1 MDRNEQLAVYW
12 TRAQP
17 TVAAFIT
24 SMVVDFNDAEDVL
37 QQTAVAL
44 VRKFE
49 DYDPQ
54 RPFVAWAIGMARN
67 EVLKHRRSRAM
78 QRELLS
84 DDLLGQLAATHEEM
98 ADELDAMRRVLGKCL
113 EAVDGQ
119 PRQALDLR
127 YEEDLKPA
135 AIADRLGLAAGT
147 VRVMLHRVRAA
158 LRECIER
165 RLTHESDSDQTQ
177 R

>member
-44 VRKFE
+44 VRKFD
-49 DYDPQ
+49 DYDPS

-67 EVLKHRRSRAM
+67 EVLKHRRTRAL

-84 DDLLGQLAATHEEM
+84 DELLDQLAATHEEL
-98 ADELDAMRRVLGKCL
+98 AEELDAMRSVLGRCL
-113 EAVDGQ
+113 EEVDGQ
-119 PRQALDLR
+119 PREALDLR

-147 VRVMLHRVRAA
+147 VRVMLHRVRAT

-165 RLTHESDSDQTQ
+165 RLGQHNDSES
-177 R
+177 